1 MLGFVKAYKPEMKM
15 KDYEIY
21 KGIYCSLCK
30 ALGKHYGAFSRMIL
44 SYDFTFLA
52 ILLLSMNEKCVGFKA
67 SHCSFNPFKKCA
79 CCDVTSDEM
88 KMSAAGGVIISYY
101 KLLDD
106 ISDEKFLKKL
116 RSVLALPLL
125 SLPHKKAAKDF
136 PEIEEIVKNTMAQ
149 QSVLEK
155 ENCKSIDMA
164 AEPTAKAMEK
174 IFSLIS
180 TDNTDLQRLGYCLG
194 KYVYTIDAAADLE
207 EDIKEGRYNPL
218 IVDNMTEEQITAA
231 KENMQGILNY
241 CVSEMIEA
249 YKKLPVRR
257 FKEILENILYD
268 GMYFSMKNELE
279 KELRNGKS
287 V

>member
-21 KGIYCSLCK
+21 KGVYCSLCK
-30 ALGKHYGAFSRMIL
+30 ALGKHYGVFSRMIL

-52 ILLLSMNEKCVGFKA
+52 ILLLSLNENCVGFKP

-79 CCDVTSDEM
+79 CCDVLSDEL

-116 RSVLALPLL
+116 RSLAVIPFLA
-125 SLPHKKAAKDF
+125 LPHKKAAKDF

-149 QSVLEK
+149 QLSLEK
-155 ENCKSIDMA
+155 ENCKSIDAA

-180 TDNTDLQRLGYCLG
+180 KDNTDLQRMGYCLG
-194 KYVYTIDAAADLE
+194 KYVYSIDAAADIE
-207 EDIKEGRYNPL
+207 EDIKDGRYNPL
-218 IVDNMTEEQITAA
+218 IIDSMTEEQIKTA

-241 CVSEMIEA
+241 CVSEMIES

-279 KELRNGKS
+279 KELQNGKS